1 MKTIFDNSG
10 TLNSLQKL
18 SDTILENSDVK
29 SLLVFGCDDNGWT
42 PEEIDPILKALPKPV
57 FGGIFP
63 KIIYGLQVYD
73 QGVLVIGLPYHPDI
87 LVISE
92 LSNPEVD
99 YNRVLES
106 PSEKWMEQR
115 NEQNETII
123 VFVDGLSKRIAS
135 LVEAL
140 FMAFG
145 LERNFIG
152 GGAGSLSFNQK
163 PCLITP
169 EGLIMDAGLVVKLNM
184 QSGVGVAHGWQP
196 ISESMKVT
204 QSDRNTILSLDW
216 IPAFDRY
223 CELVESH
230 SGKTVTADNY
240 FSIAKGYPFGI
251 NKLGGEVVVR
261 DPLTTDGRKGLIC
274 VGEVPTGSFVH
285 LLNGT
290 PDTLIAAALKAR
302 QLAEET
308 CCKSESEK
316 APVLFI
322 DCISRVLFLEELIT
336 EELAVVAGKGELF
349 GAMTLGEIANNGRD
363 YLEFYNKT
371 SVVALLNDI

>member
-1 MKTIFDNSG
+1 
-10 TLNSLQKL
+10 
-18 SDTILENSDVK
+18 
-29 SLLVFGCDDNGWT
+29 
-42 PEEIDPILKALPKPV
+42 
-57 FGGIFP
+57 
-63 KIIYGLQVYD
+63 
-73 QGVLVIGLPYHPDI
+73 
-87 LVISE
+87 
-92 LSNPEVD
+92 
-99 YNRVLES
+99 
-106 PSEKWMEQR
+106 
-115 NEQNETII
+115 
-123 VFVDGLSKRIAS
+123 
-135 LVEAL
+135 VEA
-140 FMAFG
+140 
-145 LERNFIG
+145 
-152 GGAGSLSFNQK
+152 
-163 PCLITP
+163 
-169 EGLIMDAGLVVKLNM
+169 
-184 QSGVGVAHGWQP
+184 
-196 ISESMKVT
+196 
-204 QSDRNTILSLDW
+204 
-216 IPAFDRY
+216 
-223 CELVESH
+223 H
-230 SGKTVTADNY
+230 SGKTFTADNF

-322 DCISRVLFLEELIT
+322 DCISRVLFLEEQIT

-371 SVVALLNDI
+371 SVVALLNDK